1 MMKTLT
7 LAASLLALASLANAQ
22 PAPSNAQAAPA
33 HGTDCFLASH
43 YLSYSYIDPHHISIH
58 YGPSRDYLLATEWDA
73 RDLRWVE
80 ALAIRSRGSD
90 WICTGN
96 GLGVEIIGGHMRQTY
111 PVSSITRMP
120 PPAAQKPAHG
130 A

>member
-1 MMKTLT
+1 MLKTLT
-7 LAASLLALASLANAQ
+7 LAASMLALASFANAQ
-22 PAPSNAQAAPA
+22 PAPAPTR
-33 HGTDCFLASH
+33 GSDCFLSTH
-43 YLSYSYIDPHHISIH
+43 YLTYSYIDAHHISIH
-58 YGPSRDYLLATEWDA
+58 YGPSRDYLLTTDWDA

-80 ALAIRSRGSD
+80 ALAVRSRGSD

-130 A
+130 T

>member
-1 MMKTLT
+1 MLKTLT
-7 LAASLLALASLANAQ
+7 LAASMLALASFANAQ
-22 PAPSNAQAAPA
+22 PAPSSSYG
-33 HGTDCFLASH
+33 HGRSDCFLASH
-43 YLSYSYIDPHHISIH
+43 YLSYSYIDPHHISVH
-58 YGPSRDYLLATEWDA
+58 YGPSRDYLFATEWDA

-111 PVSSITRMP
+111 PVSSISRMP

-130 A
+130 AS